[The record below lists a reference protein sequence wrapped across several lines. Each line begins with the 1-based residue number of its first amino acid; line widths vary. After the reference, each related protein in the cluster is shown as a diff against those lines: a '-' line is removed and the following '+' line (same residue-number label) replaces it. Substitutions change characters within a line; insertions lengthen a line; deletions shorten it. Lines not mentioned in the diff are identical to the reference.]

1 MVPWNLSTVGG
12 VSEMHPSVEG
22 RPLDET
28 YLVDKAKNGDVS
40 AYTELVRAY
49 QDIALRVAYLVVRDP
64 AEAEDATQVAFMKAY
79 RALGRFRSGAD
90 FRPWLLQIVRN
101 EALNRRRSAGRRA
114 GLALKIAF
122 DPVSG
127 GAAPSPET
135 AVVQRDD
142 RRRLLEAVGELSPR
156 LREVIEY
163 RYFLGMSEAETSRSL
178 GIAIGTV
185 KSRTARALERLR
197 PLVGGSGEGSGDD

>member
-1 MVPWNLSTVGG
+1 MVPRNLSGAGG
-12 VSEMHPSVEG
+12 VSEMNPSAEG

-28 YLVDKAKNGDVS
+28 YLVDEAKNGDIS

-49 QDIALRVAYLVVRDP
+49 QEIALRVAYLVVRDQ

-79 RALGRFRSGAD
+79 RALGRFRSGAP

-101 EALNRRRSAGRRA
+101 EALNRRRGAGRRA
-114 GLALKIAF
+114 ELAFKVAS

-127 GAAPSPET
+127 DAAPSPET
-135 AVVQRDD
+135 AAVQSDD
-142 RRRLLEAVGELSPR
+142 RRRLLEAVGKLSPR
-156 LREVIEY
+156 LRDVVEY
-163 RYFLGMSEAETSRSL
+163 RFFLGMSEAETAQSL
-178 GIAIGTV
+178 GLPTGTV

-197 PLVGGSGEGSGDD
+197 PLLGGPGLGAGND

>member
-1 MVPWNLSTVGG
+1 M
-12 VSEMHPSVEG
+12 EG

-28 YLVDKAKNGDVS
+28 DLVEQAKNGDVS
-40 AYTELVRAY
+40 AYTELVRAH
-49 QDIALRVAYLVVRDP
+49 QDIALRVAYLVVRDS
-64 AEAEDATQVAFMKAY
+64 AEAEDATQVAFLKAY

-101 EALNRRRSAGRRA
+101 EALNRRRGAGRRA

-127 GAAPSPET
+127 DAAPSPET

-142 RRRLLEAVGELSPR
+142 RRRLLEALGKLSPR
-156 LREVIEY
+156 LKEVIEY
-163 RYFLGMSEAETSRSL
+163 RYFLGLSEAETSRSL

-197 PLVGGSGEGSGDD
+197 PLVSESGPDSD

>member
-1 MVPWNLSTVGG
+1 MNA
-12 VSEMHPSVEG
+12 SVEG

-28 YLVDKAKNGDVS
+28 NLVDEAKNGDVS
-40 AYTELVRAY
+40 AYTELVRAH
-49 QDIALRVAYLVVRDP
+49 QDIALRVAYLLVRDP
-64 AEAEDATQVAFMKAY
+64 AEAEDVTQVAFMKAY
-79 RALGRFRSGAD
+79 GALGRFRSGAD

-101 EALNRRRSAGRRA
+101 EALNLRRSAGRRA

-122 DPVSG
+122 DPVPRD
-127 GAAPSPET
+127 AAPSPET

-156 LREVIEY
+156 LREIVEY
-163 RYFLGMSEAETSRSL
+163 RYFLEMSEAETSRFL

-197 PLVGGSGEGSGDD
+197 PLLGEPGQGPGND